1 MNRLIPILLL
11 SLAACA
17 ELDPPTLIKRD
28 RVLAAKV
35 TVDGHPERAWPLR
48 GERATV
54 TWLTASP
61 GATPTFSWVLAAC
74 PAATSSGMPGCS
86 GAVFATATGA
96 GLSPTLSVTV
106 PVEMNATAV
115 VVTGAICASGAPVVD
130 AASLTAECDDGS
142 RADVVSQHIFIAD
155 DQATNQNPNIAAA
168 PFTFDGAQWDSPDG
182 AAACDGT
189 LPVVKAGSKR
199 RLVGVTFD
207 ASDREAFMKADAT
220 PSREDLQLAAFAT
233 AGEIIQQHTY
243 VDADDERAV
252 SPVALEWDPPDSED
266 VPAGGLRVKFFFV
279 VRDMRGG
286 VDATSRELCVQ

>member
-1 MNRLIPILLL
+1 MNRLITMLLL

-35 TVDGHPERAWPLR
+35 TVDGHPEHAWPAR
-48 GERATV
+48 GEQATV
-54 TWLTASP
+54 TWVTASP

-74 PAATSSGMPGCS
+74 PAATSNGMPGCS
-86 GAVFATATGA
+86 GAVFATASGA
-96 GLSPTLSVTV
+96 GPSPTLSLTI
-106 PVEMNATAV
+106 PADMTATAV
-115 VVTGAICASGAPVVD
+115 VVTGAICASGAPIVD

-142 RADVVSQHIFIAD
+142 RADVVSQHIFIANAD
-155 DQATNQNPNIAAA
+155 ATNRNPIVATA
-168 PFTFDGAQWDSPDG
+168 PFTFDGAAWET
-182 AAACDGT
+182 ACDGT
-189 LPVVKAGSKR
+189 LPVVKAGSRR
-199 RLVGVTFD
+199 RLVGVTFN
-207 ASDREAFMKADAT
+207 ASDREAFVKGDGA

-233 AGEIIQQHTY
+233 AGEIVQQHTY
-243 VDADDERAV
+243 VDADDGRAV
-252 SPVALEWDPPDSED
+252 SPIALEWDPPEADD